1 MHFGRFL
8 RTGAPVALTAFL
20 LLLGSCAATDTVATY
35 AKKSFAAF
43 AGAVSVEGDASGG
56 WTVLSPGGDRFIF
69 PAPLSADRHFR
80 LEFDAAPFLAAGLD
94 SALLPS
100 FPDASYRLEGG
111 TLVLAFPAGAGRAAG
126 KGSSK
131 SAAAGLAEAFD
142 AFVAAD
148 RGRIGY
154 HHEMDHYGI
163 VLGAGNVFE
172 WAGDM
177 AKNDKDLVFVLNP
190 EPFAAAGVNLDAVEG
205 WVHAQVPVREGG
217 KMVQVWKLLRPYELR

>member
-1 MHFGRFL
+1 MCFKLCR
-8 RTGAPVALTAFL
+8 RIGAPAVLTASLLFL
-20 LLLGSCAATDTVATY
+20 VSCAATDTVATY

-43 AGAVSVEGDASGG
+43 AGAVSVESGASGG
-56 WTVLSPGGDRFIF
+56 WTILSPGGDRFFF
-69 PAPLSADRHFR
+69 PAPQSSDRRFR

-100 FPDASYRLEGG
+100 FPDASYRLDGG
-111 TLVLAFPAGAGRAAG
+111 TLVLAFPAG